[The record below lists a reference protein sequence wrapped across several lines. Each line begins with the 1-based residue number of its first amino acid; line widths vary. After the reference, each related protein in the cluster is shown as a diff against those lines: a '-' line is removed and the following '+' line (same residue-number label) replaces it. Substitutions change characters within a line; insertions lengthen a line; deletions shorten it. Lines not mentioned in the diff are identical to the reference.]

1 MSRRLHLGI
10 FPDAHS
16 LLAAARACRTHGIPI
31 RDAYTPHPVHG
42 IDEALE
48 LRPSRLP
55 IACFIGGL
63 FGLVASLAFQYWA
76 SAQDW
81 PIDVGGKPFH
91 SWPAFAPVAFEV
103 MVLCA
108 GLLTALLLFVRSRL
122 LPGAASVAPCERVT
136 DDRYALVV
144 EERDARL
151 PAHAIAALLAE
162 HGAIER
168 REMRSASEAEGAP

>member
-10 FPDAHS
+10 FTDAHA
-16 LLAAARACRTHGIPI
+16 LVAAARACRSRGIPI

-42 IDEALE
+42 LDEAMA

-55 IACFIGGL
+55 IACFVGGL
-63 FGLVASLAFQYWA
+63 AGLVAALAFQYWA

-91 SWPAFAPVAFEV
+91 SWPAFVPVAFEL

-108 GLLTALLLFVRSRL
+108 GLLTALLLLVRSRL
-122 LPGAASVAPCERVT
+122 LPGAASVAPCERVS

-151 PAHAIAALLAE
+151 PADAIAALLAE

-168 REMRSASEAEGAP
+168 RELPSATETEDAP